1 MRLHLIRISQNDIEC
16 AIKERIR
23 GGEIEREWVNET
35 ANSYW
40 SVWDEEMSVWF
51 HIGFFVV
58 VVAAFISSHVTLK
71 VLPAIV
77 IESFGYTRQS
87 ANKWKLNALQTR
99 YVLTSHR
106 RTLSHTKTHTHPF
119 VCRSH
124 GIAKLRIFSHENRK
138 GICEWICDWWEIDN
152 EMEMDSIWGDARMGT
167 NPIKSK

>member
-1 MRLHLIRISQNDIEC
+1 MCDKR
-16 AIKERIR
+16 AY
-23 GGEIEREWVNET
+23 GGGKIGREWVNET

-106 RTLSHTKTHTHPF
+106 RTLSHTKTRTHPF

-124 GIAKLRIFSHENRK
+124 GIAKLRIFSHKNRK
-138 GICEWICDWWEIDN
+138 GFANGFAIDGKSTMKWKWIRFEEMPEWAQIRSNRSNLVEI
-152 EMEMDSIWGDARMGT
+152 AT
-167 NPIKSK
+167 F